1 MSDTA
6 NTSEHVE
13 LAAYYSAAAEV
24 NTLAELPVDFFSRA
38 TPSQRISGNCTS
50 SDSGNSRS
58 EMEGLRICWQPLK
71 GNISVGRA
79 LGDGRSSTVCEGWLQ
94 GHRVAFKIS
103 ATDATAEILDEIHNE
118 VQVYEHLADLQ
129 GSVIPRLLDYGLV
142 NIHGRIHAVLALELV
157 QDDKSARCPPQA
169 RFAAIDALREIH
181 RRGVVHG
188 DPRIENIIFQ
198 RSSAAGRSGLRPRI
212 IDLAFAMVNA
222 PEQAMADDFR
232 GWCEVL
238 KLPPECTRTKSTAH
252 GFTHGVPKR
261 FATTDAPAVKAPS
274 VSSTEKAGVRD
285 ADAKFTIEPKPTKK
299 KKKGHK
305 IRNTALLTLL
315 AGSGF
320 VAAAAYARE
329 DREFGQQFE
338 HYVPG
343 ARDFM
348 QLMRHHDN
356 SLVMALSDVGYNVYD
371 QAVYTG
377 RFIYQQFGALLNMLQ
392 HNSWQAPDD
401 THKRPKDVQ
410 RDTTLSKQKPR
421 SDNVLAA
428 APVKNMQL
436 EVDIPPLDS
445 DSAAVMELSRRVSDV
460 AAALNKRGLLPEEVQ
475 QLKALSDALLA
486 LDRHMGTLKDD
497 EKASVEA
504 ALDSERKKFDTML
517 GEFQDT
523 AHAAL
528 IAQESQ
534 LIEERDG
541 LLKNAAN
548 AADERLAT
556 ELAAQRDFLERRFNR
571 FVRARVDEE
580 RGGRLAH
587 LDRVEAQLHQLTRM
601 AHDSRELIHRSRAVA
616 RLGVAAAAL
625 RNAADAQRPFAAEL
639 AALASAATTE
649 FPATRAAATSITR
662 SVAEEGILSQAEL
675 EDRFDAVRK
684 EIRSVS
690 LVPENGNFGSQVLS
704 LALSRVMFEKE
715 GLVDGDDVES
725 VLARTSFL
733 LRRHDLDSA
742 TRELNQL
749 KGWPKKLA
757 EDWIVAARRK
767 LEVDQA
773 FVVADAEAQLVKLSL
788 V

>member
-1 MSDTA
+1 MLR
-6 NTSEHVE
+6 V
-13 LAAYYSAAAEV
+13 SA
-24 NTLAELPVDFFSRA
+24 TG
-38 TPSQRISGNCTS
+38 T
-50 SDSGNSRS
+50 
-58 EMEGLRICWQPLK
+58 
-71 GNISVGRA
+71 RA
-79 LGDGRSSTVCEGWLQ
+79 LLASST
-94 GHRVAFKIS
+94 
-103 ATDATAEILDEIHNE
+103 
-118 VQVYEHLADLQ
+118 
-129 GSVIPRLLDYGLV
+129 
-142 NIHGRIHAVLALELV
+142 
-157 QDDKSARCPPQA
+157 
-169 RFAAIDALREIH
+169 
-181 RRGVVHG
+181 
-188 DPRIENIIFQ
+188 
-198 RSSAAGRSGLRPRI
+198 
-212 IDLAFAMVNA
+212 
-222 PEQAMADDFR
+222 
-232 GWCEVL
+232 
-238 KLPPECTRTKSTAH
+238 RTTSTAR
-252 GFTHGVPKR
+252 GFTRGVPKR
-261 FATTDAPAVKAPS
+261 FATTDAPAVKVPS

-305 IRNTALLTLL
+305 IRNTAFLTLL

-343 ARDFM
+343 ARSFM
-348 QLMRHHDN
+348 QLMRHHDD

-371 QAVYTG
+371 QAIYTG

-392 HNSWQAPDD
+392 HNSWQAPEDD
-401 THKRPKDVQ
+401 AHKRPKNAQ
-410 RDTTLSKQKPR
+410 RDTTLSKQKPK

-428 APVKNMQL
+428 APVKSVKL

-445 DSAAVMELSRRVSDV
+445 DSAAVMELSRRVSNV

-497 EKASVEA
+497 EKAAVEA
-504 ALDSERKKFDTML
+504 ALDAERKKFDTML

-528 IAQESQ
+528 IAHEAQM
-534 LIEERDG
+534 IEERDG

-556 ELAAQRDFLERRFNR
+556 ELGAQRDFLERRFNR

-639 AALASAATTE
+639 AALAGAATTE

-675 EDRFDAVRK
+675 EDRFDTVRK

-773 FVVADAEAQLVKLSL
+773 FAVADAEAQLVKLSL